1 MQIKLPRSK
10 SADARQHHVII
21 SGTGRSGTTF
31 LVQLLTELGL
41 DTGFPD
47 PNAQIRED
55 RGHAGM
61 EWTLRNNPTAP
72 YIVKNPNLCEHLPG
86 ILKNEDVAI
95 DHAII
100 PIRDL
105 YSAAESRRTV
115 ARKGRPGFLMPRRF
129 LGIRKWRIRRPE
141 EQESVLAQNFF
152 RLVHT
157 IAEHN
162 IPMTLLF
169 FRDWP
174 KIRNTSSTKS
184 IFFCTASRTKH
195 FPRLFKKSAAPNSFT
210 TSPPPLPCPQPR
222 KCLPGVPAEPS
233 VRSRSARIFANVQS
247 CRQHV
252 WFSV

>member
-169 FRDWP
+169 F
-174 KIRNTSSTKS
+174 
-184 IFFCTASRTKH
+184 
-195 FPRLFKKSAAPNSFT
+195 PRLAKDPKYLFDKINFLLHSISYETFSQAFQKISRPELIHDFAA
-210 TSPPPLPCPQPR
+210 TSPVPTAPEMLTWS
-222 KCLPGVPAEPS
+222 PG
-233 VRSRSARIFANVQS
+233 
-247 CRQHV
+247 
-252 WFSV
+252 